1 MILNNISQEPYKRN
15 LIAVLVTYP
24 GGAREDKA
32 AGVDVVVLVYPS
44 SLVYP
49 GKYI

>member
-1 MILNNISQEPYKRN
+1 MILNKLYQGPYKRT
-15 LIAVLVTYP
+15 LIVVLVTYP
-24 GGAREDKA
+24 GGAGEDEA
-32 AGVDVVVLVYPS
+32 AGVDEVVLVYPS